1 MNGGSVIGPTSVVRG
16 NVRGNGSLEIQGR
29 VEGEVS
35 VTGDLVLSESA
46 GVRGNL
52 SGTSITVAG
61 QVQGDVRATESVI
74 IEAGAKVIGDLLA
87 PRIGVAAG
95 ALVKGLVRTDGEA
108 PLSVPKRPAVP
119 AMRTPGFGAPKPV
132 AVPVRPEPA
141 RPEPVRAAPPPPPPP
156 VEEPEPESRPAPPPK
171 EAAKPER
178 QAPPPVVPALA
189 KGAKAK
195 KKKQKD

>member
-1 MNGGSVIGPTSVVRG
+1 MNGASVIGRTSVVRG
-16 NVRGNGSLEIQGR
+16 NVRGHGSLEIQGR

-35 VTGDLVLSESA
+35 VSGELVLSETA

-61 QVQGDVRATESVI
+61 QVQGDVRGTESVI
-74 IEAGAKVIGDLLA
+74 IEAGAKVIGDLFA

-95 ALVKGLVRTDGEA
+95 ALVKGTVRTDGEA
-108 PLSVPKRPAVP
+108 PLSPPKRPAVP
-119 AMRTPGFGAPKPV
+119 AMRSPGFGAPKPV
-132 AVPVRPEPA
+132 AVPVRL
-141 RPEPVRAAPPPPPPP
+141 EPVRAAPPPPPPP
-156 VEEPEPESRPAPPPK
+156 AEESEPAPESRPAPLPK
-171 EAAKPER
+171 EAVKVER
-178 QAPPPVVPALA
+178 QAPPPVVPLLA

>member
-1 MNGGSVIGPTSVVRG
+1 MSGASVIGRTSVVRG
-16 NVRGNGSLEIQGR
+16 NVRGNGNLEVQGR
-29 VEGEVS
+29 VEGEID

-52 SGTSITVAG
+52 SGASITIAG
-61 QVQGDVRATESVI
+61 QVQGDVRGTESVI
-74 IEAGAKVIGDLLA
+74 IEAGAKVIGDLFA

-95 ALVKGLVRTDGEA
+95 ALVKGTVRTEGEA

-119 AMRTPGFGAPKPV
+119 VMRTPGFGAPKLV
-132 AVPVRPEPA
+132 AVPT
-141 RPEPVRAAPPPPPPP
+141 RPEPVRAAPPAPPP
-156 VEEPEPESRPAPPPK
+156 VEDSSAEAEPQSRPAPVK
-171 EAAKPER
+171 EAAKAER
-178 QAPPPVVPALA
+178 QAPPPVVPMLA

>member
-1 MNGGSVIGPTSVVRG
+1 MNGGSVIGRTSVVRG

-52 SGTSITVAG
+52 SGASITVAG
-61 QVQGDVRATESVI
+61 QVQGDVRGTESVM

-95 ALVKGLVRTDGEA
+95 ALVKGTVRTDGEA
-108 PLSVPKRPAVP
+108 PLSAPKRPAVP
-119 AMRTPGFGAPKPV
+119 AMRTPGFGGPKPV
-132 AVPVRPEPA
+132 AVAV
-141 RPEPVRAAPPPPPPP
+141 RPEPVRVAPPPPPP

-178 QAPPPVVPALA
+178 QAPPPVVPVLA

>member
-1 MNGGSVIGPTSVVRG
+1 MNGGSVIGRTSVVRG
-16 NVRGNGSLEIQGR
+16 NVRGNGNLEIQGR

-35 VTGDLVLSESA
+35 VTGDLVISESG

-52 SGTSITVAG
+52 SGASITVAG
-61 QVQGDVRATESVI
+61 QVQGDVRGTESVM

-95 ALVKGLVRTDGEA
+95 ALVKGTVRTDGEA
-108 PLSVPKRPAVP
+108 PLSAPKRPAAP
-119 AMRTPGFGAPKPV
+119 AMRSPGFGGPKLV
-132 AVPVRPEPA
+132 AVPA
-141 RPEPVRAAPPPPPPP
+141 RPEPLRVVPPPPQA
-156 VEEPEPESRPAPPPK
+156 EEPEPESRPAPPK

-178 QAPPPVVPALA
+178 QAPPPVVPVLA